1 MPSIDLSSATLRR
14 SAALHRR
21 IPSSQYKTRPP
32 PDVCAKINDQVRS
45 NPVLKSPHFDFAAH
59 VSSRAYT
66 IHNYVLDD
74 FEGVALLD
82 GGVEG
87 LLPRPFARPAPS
99 APLHTF
105 KIAHVEKKGVGMF
118 AMRDIVPGDL
128 ILTEHPLIVVPY
140 VIGLT
145 KSLSEVYGALFDR
158 LEPKRCRELM
168 SLANS
173 KSVEECSLLEG
184 IVRTNAIGIQLEVP
198 QVMHPELSTHRAIFL
213 NTSRCNHRSAT
224 TDSFPYIV
232 TYLS

>member
-1 MPSIDLSSATLRR
+1 MPSIDLPPTTLRR

-21 IPSSQYKTRPP
+21 TPSSQYKTRPP
-32 PDVCAKINDQVRS
+32 FDVCATINAQVRS
-45 NPVLKSPHFDFAAH
+45 NPALKSPHFDFAAH
-59 VSSRAYT
+59 VSRRAYT

-82 GGVEG
+82 EEVEG
-87 LLPRPFARPAPS
+87 LLPRPFARPARS
-99 APLHTF
+99 APLYTF
-105 KIAHVEKKGVGMF
+105 EIAHAGKKGVGMF
-118 AMRDIVPGDL
+118 AKRDIAPGDL

-140 VIGLT
+140 VIGL
-145 KSLSEVYGALFDR
+145 KKPLSEVYGALFDR
-158 LEPKRCRELM
+158 LEPEKCRELM

-198 QVMHPELSTHRAIFL
+198 QVMHPELNTHRAIFL

-224 TDSFPYIV
+224 TNNSSYIV
-232 TYLS
+232 T